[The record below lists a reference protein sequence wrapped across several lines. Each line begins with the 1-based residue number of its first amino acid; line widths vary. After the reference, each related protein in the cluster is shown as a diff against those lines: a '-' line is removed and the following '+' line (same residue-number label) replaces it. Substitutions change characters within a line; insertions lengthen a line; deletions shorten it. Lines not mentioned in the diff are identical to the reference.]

1 MADNNE
7 DNDPFGASSQA
18 TVVRSVPPAQQS
30 TSMRPRPTTGSDMF
44 SGGPGAGGPLAPGT
58 VLSSTFEIEELVAR
72 GGMGEVYRARHRITG
87 DAIAIKT
94 IRPELAGDPK
104 VAELFKREA
113 QALRNL
119 RHPAIVSYEGVFD
132 DGTGSL
138 FLAMEYVDGPS
149 LSKLMH
155 NGAVPAADLARLR
168 DRLASGLAAA
178 HAQGV
183 VHRDL
188 SPDNVILPGGRIDDA
203 KLIDFGIAK
212 QTEGSK
218 ATIIGTDFA
227 GKYAFAA
234 PEQLGMHGGEVG
246 PRADI
251 YSLGLVLAAAAL
263 GGSLDMGN
271 SPGTA
276 VQARLKVPDLTKV
289 PAELRASLTRM
300 LQPDPAQRPATMAE
314 LVSQTGARRPMAAQA
329 RTSGGGKG
337 PVIAIASVLVL
348 LVGGAGGAYVFRDQ
362 IPFVAELLNGKTDE
376 PKTGDPKTATDPKSE
391 PKVAVA
397 DPKPPVTD
405 PKPPVTDPK
414 PPVVDV
420 KPPVVDPKPP
430 VTDPKPPVVDV
441 KPPVT
446 DPKPPVAD
454 PKPPVVVVK
463 PPVTDPKPPVTDPK
477 PPTVATAAV
486 DSARLRTLMDAEF
499 ARYSCAGLSG
509 RVDPDGSLR
518 IDGYV
523 GSESDRTALLNGLRQ
538 LPGSPLVQSRVSVQP
553 WPMCELFRV
562 AGSLANPAFRLIP
575 NKPDQAYKIGVD
587 RLSFRVTAPPGRGG
601 LLNVVVIN
609 SDGTVAQP
617 SFWSKMPIKPGEAI
631 PFGEREAGGGFP
643 LDPPPGKMVLIAV
656 FTSQP
661 LYGTPRPE
669 EEATASY
676 LTALSAALARHS
688 DAIVSFVAIDTVN

>member
-1 MADNNE
+1 MAGNNDE
-7 DNDPFGASSQA
+7 DDPFGASSAA
-18 TVVRSVPPAQQS
+18 TVIRSVPPSRQP
-30 TSMRPRPTTGSDMF
+30 TSMRPRQTTGGDMF
-44 SGGPGAGGPLAPGT
+44 GGGPGAGGPLAPGT

-149 LSKLMH
+149 LSKLLH
-155 NGAVPAADLARLR
+155 NGAIPAAELVRLR
-168 DRLASGLAAA
+168 DRLAGGLAAA

-234 PEQLGMHGGEVG
+234 PEQLGMHGGDVG

-263 GGSLDMGN
+263 GGPLDMGN

-289 PAELRASLTRM
+289 PADLRASLTRM
-300 LQPDPAQRPATMAE
+300 LQPDPAQRATSMAE
-314 LVSQTGARRPMAAQA
+314 LISSTGARRPAANQA
-329 RTSGGGKG
+329 RASGGGGKG
-337 PVIAIASVLVL
+337 AMIAIASVLVL
-348 LVGGAGGAYVFRDQ
+348 LVAAGAGAFVFRDK
-362 IPFVAELLNGKTDE
+362 IPFVAELLGGKTSD
-376 PKTGDPKTATDPKSE
+376 PKGGDPKTAGDPKAGD
-391 PKVAVA
+391 PKVAA
-397 DPKPPVTD
+397 TDTKPPAIDPKPPAV
-405 PKPPVTDPK
+405 DPK

-420 KPPVVDPKPP
+420 KPS
-430 VTDPKPPVVDV
+430 VTDPKPAVVDV

-446 DPKPPVAD
+446 DLKPPVGD
-454 PKPPVVVVK
+454 PNPPS
-463 PPVTDPKPPVTDPK
+463 
-477 PPTVATAAV
+477 VATATLDA
-486 DSARLRTLMDAEF
+486 AGLRTLMYAEF
-499 ARYSCAGLSG
+499 ARYSCAGLNG

-518 IDGYV
+518 VDGYV

-538 LPGSPLVQSRVSVQP
+538 LPGNPLVQSRVTVQP
-553 WPMCELFRV
+553 WPMCELNRV
-562 AGSLANPAFRLIP
+562 AGAATNPAFRLVP

-601 LLNVVVIN
+601 YINVVIIN

-617 SFWSKMPIKPGEAI
+617 GIWSKMPVKPGDAV

-643 LDPPPGKMVLIAV
+643 LDPPPGKMVLVAV
-656 FTSQP
+656 FTGQP
-661 LYGTPRPE
+661 LYSTPRPE

-676 LTALSAALARHS
+676 LTALSGALARHS
-688 DAIVSFVAIDTVN
+688 DAIVSIVAIDTVN

>member
-1 MADNNE
+1 MMADNNE
-7 DNDPFGASSQA
+7 DNDPFGASSEA
-18 TVVRSVPPAQQS
+18 TVVRSVPPPAQPS
-30 TSMRPRPTTGSDMF
+30 SMRPRQTTGGDMF
-44 SGGPGAGGPLAPGT
+44 GGQGAGGPLAPGT

-155 NGAVPAADLARLR
+155 NGAVPAAELVRLR
-168 DRLASGLAAA
+168 DRLAGGLAAA

-234 PEQLGMHGGEVG
+234 PEQLGMHGGDVG

-263 GGSLDMGN
+263 GGPIDMGN

-289 PAELRASLTRM
+289 PADLRASLTRM
-300 LQPDPAQRPATMAE
+300 LQPDPAQRATSMVE
-314 LVSQTGARRPMAAQA
+314 LISSSSGVRRSAANQA
-329 RTSGGGKG
+329 RASGGGGKG
-337 PVIAIASVLVL
+337 AMIAIASVLVL
-348 LVGGAGGAYVFRDQ
+348 LVGAGAGAFVFRDK
-362 IPFVAELLNGKTDE
+362 IPFVAELLGGKTVD
-376 PKTGDPKTATDPKSE
+376 PKTGDPKTTD
-391 PKVAVA
+391 PKVAVT

-420 KPPVVDPKPP
+420 KPPV
-430 VTDPKPPVVDV
+430 TDPKPPVVDV

-446 DPKPPVAD
+446 DPKT
-454 PKPPVVVVK
+454 
-463 PPVTDPKPPVTDPK
+463 PVTDPKPPS
-477 PPTVATAAV
+477 VATAAL
-486 DSARLRTLMDAEF
+486 DAARLRTLMDAEF
-499 ARYSCAGLSG
+499 AKYSCAGLSG

-518 IDGYV
+518 VDGYI

-553 WPMCELFRV
+553 WPMCELNRV
-562 AGSLANPAFRLIP
+562 AGAATNPSFRVIP

-587 RLSFRVTAPPGRGG
+587 RLSFRVMAPPSRGG
-601 LLNVVVIN
+601 FLNVVIIN

-617 SFWSKMPIKPGEAI
+617 GFWSKMPIKPGEAI

-656 FTSQP
+656 FTGQP
-661 LYGTPRPE
+661 LYGAPRPE

-676 LTALSAALARHS
+676 LTALSGALARHS

>member
-1 MADNNE
+1 MAGNNE
-7 DNDPFGASSQA
+7 ENDPFGASSAA
-18 TVVRSVPPAQQS
+18 TVVRSVPPAQQP
-30 TSMRPRPTTGSDMF
+30 TSMRPRQTTGGDMF
-44 SGGPGAGGPLAPGT
+44 GGGPGAGGPLAPGT

-155 NGAVPAADLARLR
+155 NGAIPAAELVRLR
-168 DRLASGLAAA
+168 DRLAGGLAAA

-234 PEQLGMHGGEVG
+234 PEQLGMHGGDVG

-263 GGSLDMGN
+263 GGPLDMGN

-276 VQARLKVPDLTKV
+276 VQARLKVPDLTRV
-289 PAELRASLTRM
+289 PADLRASLTRM
-300 LQPDPAQRPATMAE
+300 LQPDPAQRATSMVE
-314 LVSQTGARRPMAAQA
+314 LISASSGTRRPTVNQA
-329 RTSGGGKG
+329 KASGGGGKG
-337 PVIAIASVLVL
+337 AMIAIASVLVL
-348 LVGGAGGAYVFRDQ
+348 LVAAGAGAFVFRDK
-362 IPFVAELLNGKTDE
+362 IPFVAELLGGKTVD
-376 PKTGDPKTATDPKSE
+376 PKGGDPKAGDPKIAATDTKP
-391 PKVAVA
+391 PAV
-397 DPKPPVTD
+397 DPRPPAVDVKPPVTD
-405 PKPPVTDPK
+405 PRPPAIDPK

-420 KPPVVDPKPP
+420 KPPA
-430 VTDPKPPVVDV
+430 TDPRPPAVDV
-441 KPPVT
+441 KPPVA
-446 DPKPPVAD
+446 DPRPPVGEPKPPS
-454 PKPPVVVVK
+454 
-463 PPVTDPKPPVTDPK
+463 
-477 PPTVATAAV
+477 VATATLDA
-486 DSARLRTLMDAEF
+486 ARLRSAMNAEF
-499 ARYSCAGLSG
+499 AKYSCAGLNG

-518 IDGYV
+518 VDGYV

-538 LPGSPLVQSRVSVQP
+538 LPGNPLVQSRITVQP
-553 WPMCELFRV
+553 WPMCELNRV
-562 AGSLANPAFRLIP
+562 AGAATNPAFRLVP

-601 LLNVVVIN
+601 YINVVIIN

-617 SFWSKMPIKPGEAI
+617 GFWSKMPIKPGEAI

-656 FTSQP
+656 FTAQP
-661 LYGTPRPE
+661 LYSSPRPE

-676 LTALSAALARHS
+676 LTALSGALARHS
-688 DAIVSFVAIDTVN
+688 DAIVSIVAIDTVN

>member
-1 MADNNE
+1 MMADNNE
-7 DNDPFGASSQA
+7 DNDPFGASSEA
-18 TVVRSVPPAQQS
+18 TVVRSVPPAQQP
-30 TSMRPRPTTGSDMF
+30 TSMRPRQQTGGDMF

-149 LSKLMH
+149 LSKVLH
-155 NGAVPAADLARLR
+155 SGPVPPAELARLR

-234 PEQLGMHGGEVG
+234 PEQLGMHGGDVG

-251 YSLGLVLAAAAL
+251 YSLGLVLAAAGL
-263 GGSLDMGN
+263 GGPIDMGN

-289 PAELRASLTRM
+289 PTDLRGSLTRM
-300 LQPDPAQRPATMAE
+300 LQPDPAQRPASMAD
-314 LVSQTGARRPMAAQA
+314 LISQAGTR
-329 RTSGGGKG
+329 RTSTTQAKASGGGGKG
-337 PVIAIASVLVL
+337 AMIAIASVLVL
-348 LVGGAGGAYVFRDQ
+348 LIGGAAGAYVFRDK
-362 IPFVAELLNGKTDE
+362 IPFVAELFGEKVVD
-376 PKTGDPKTATDPKSE
+376 PKTGDPKTGDPKAGD
-391 PKVAVA
+391 PKVATA
-397 DPKPPVTD
+397 
-405 PKPPVTDPK
+405 
-414 PPVVDV
+414 
-420 KPPVVDPKPP
+420 
-430 VTDPKPPVVDV
+430 
-441 KPPVT
+441 

-454 PKPPVVVVK
+454 PKPPVA
-463 PPVTDPKPPVTDPK
+463 DPKPPVADPKPPVADPKPPVADPKPPVADPKPPVADPKPPVADPK
-477 PPTVATAAV
+477 PPTVASAAT
-486 DSARLRTLMDAEF
+486 DAARLRALMDAEF
-499 ARYSCAGLSG
+499 AKYSCSGLNG

-518 IDGYV
+518 VDGYV

-538 LPGSPLVQSRVSVQP
+538 LPGSPLVQSRISVQP
-553 WPMCELFRV
+553 WPMCELNRI
-562 AGSLANPAFRLIP
+562 AGAVANPAFRLIP

-601 LLNVVVIN
+601 LLNVVIIN

-617 SFWSKMPIKPGEAI
+617 GIWSKMPIKPGEAI
-631 PFGEREAGGGFP
+631 SFGDKEPGGGFS

-656 FTSQP
+656 FTSQS
-661 LYGTPRPE
+661 LYNAARPE

-676 LTALSAALARHS
+676 LTALSSALSRHN

>member
-1 MADNNE
+1 MAGNNE
-7 DNDPFGASSQA
+7 EDDPFGASSAA
-18 TVVRSVPPAQQS
+18 TVIRSVPPSRQP
-30 TSMRPRPTTGSDMF
+30 TSMRPRQTTGGDMF
-44 SGGPGAGGPLAPGT
+44 GGGPGAGGPLAPGT

-149 LSKLMH
+149 LSKLLH
-155 NGAVPAADLARLR
+155 NGAIPAAELVRLR
-168 DRLASGLAAA
+168 DRLAGGLAAA

-234 PEQLGMHGGEVG
+234 PEQLGMHGGDVG

-263 GGSLDMGN
+263 GGPLDMGN

-289 PAELRASLTRM
+289 PADLRASLTRM
-300 LQPDPAQRPATMAE
+300 LQPDPAQRAASMVE
-314 LVSQTGARRPMAAQA
+314 LISSSSGARRPTTAQSKA
-329 RTSGGGKG
+329 SGGGGKG
-337 PVIAIASVLVL
+337 AVIAIASVLVL
-348 LVGGAGGAYVFRDQ
+348 LVAAGAGAFVFRDK
-362 IPFVAELLNGKTDE
+362 IPFVAELLGGKTAD
-376 PKTGDPKTATDPKSE
+376 PKGGDPKAGD
-391 PKVAVA
+391 PKVAA
-397 DPKPPVTD
+397 TD
-405 PKPPVTDPK
+405 PKPPAGDVKPPATDLKPPVVDVKPPAIDTKPPVVDVKPPATDPK

-420 KPPVVDPKPP
+420 NPPA
-430 VTDPKPPVVDV
+430 TE
-441 KPPVT
+441 
-446 DPKPPVAD
+446 PKPPVAE
-454 PKPPVVVVK
+454 PKPPA
-463 PPVTDPKPPVTDPK
+463 
-477 PPTVATAAV
+477 VATATL
-486 DSARLRTLMDAEF
+486 DSARLRTLMYAEF
-499 ARYSCAGLSG
+499 ARYSCAGLNG

-518 IDGYV
+518 VDGYV

-538 LPGSPLVQSRVSVQP
+538 LPGSPLVQSRVTVQP
-553 WPMCELFRV
+553 WPMCELNRV
-562 AGSLANPAFRLIP
+562 AGAATNPAFRLVP
-575 NKPDQAYKIGVD
+575 SKPDQAYKIGVD

-601 LLNVVVIN
+601 YINVVIIN

-617 SFWSKMPIKPGEAI
+617 GIWSKMPIKPGEMV

-643 LDPPPGKMVLIAV
+643 LDPPPGKMVLVAV

-661 LYGTPRPE
+661 LYSTPRPE

-676 LTALSAALARHS
+676 LTALSGALARHN
-688 DAIVSFVAIDTVN
+688 DAIVSIVAIDTVN

>member
-1 MADNNE
+1 MSDTQ
-7 DNDPFGASSQA
+7 DNDPFGAPSSDA
-18 TVVRSVPPAQQS
+18 TVVRSVPPPAQP
-30 TSMRPRPTTGSDMF
+30 TSMRPRQSTAGDMF
-44 SGGPGAGGPLAPGT
+44 GGGQSGGPLAPGT

-149 LSKLMH
+149 LSKVMQ
-155 NGAVPAADLARLR
+155 GGSVPAAQLVRLR
-168 DRLASGLAAA
+168 DRLALGLAAA

-263 GGSLDMGN
+263 GGPIDMGN

-276 VQARLKVPDLTKV
+276 VQARLRVPDLTKV
-289 PAELRASLTRM
+289 PADLRASLTKM
-300 LQPDPAQRPATMAE
+300 LQPDPAQRASSMAD
-314 LVSQTGARRPMAAQA
+314 LVSPSSGARRPTQGQA
-329 RTSGGGKG
+329 KASGGGKG
-337 PVIAIASVLVL
+337 AMIAIASVLVL
-348 LVGGAGGAYVFRDQ
+348 LVGAGAGAFVFRDK
-362 IPFVAELLNGKTDE
+362 IPFLAELTGGKTGDPKTGD
-376 PKTGDPKTATDPKSE
+376 PKTGDPKTAGDPKAGD
-391 PKVAVA
+391 PKVAVTDPKPPIT

-405 PKPPVTDPK
+405 PKPPAVDPK

-430 VTDPKPPVVDV
+430 IA
-441 KPPVT
+441 

-454 PKPPVVVVK
+454 PKPPSV
-463 PPVTDPKPPVTDPK
+463 
-477 PPTVATAAV
+477 AAV
-486 DSARLRTLMDAEF
+486 PLDAARLRTLMDAEF
-499 ARYSCAGLSG
+499 AKYSCAGLNG
-509 RVDPDGSLR
+509 RVDPDGSVR
-518 IDGYV
+518 VDGYV

-553 WPMCELFRV
+553 WPMCELNRV
-562 AGSLANPAFRLIP
+562 AGAVTNPAFRLVP
-575 NKPDQAYKIGVD
+575 NKPDQAYRIGVD

-601 LLNVVVIN
+601 FLNVVIIN

-617 SFWSKMPIKPGEAI
+617 AFWSKMPIKPGVAI
-631 PFGEREAGGGFP
+631 PFGEDMAGGGFP

-656 FTSQP
+656 FTGQP
-661 LYGTPRPE
+661 LYSATRPE

-676 LTALSAALARHS
+676 LTALSGALARHS

>member
-1 MADNNE
+1 MMAGNNE
-7 DNDPFGASSQA
+7 EDDPFGASSAA
-18 TVVRSVPPAQQS
+18 TVVRSAPPAQQP
-30 TSMRPRPTTGSDMF
+30 TSMRPRQTTGGDMF
-44 SGGPGAGGPLAPGT
+44 GGGPGAGGPLAPGT

-149 LSKLMH
+149 LSKLLH
-155 NGAVPAADLARLR
+155 NGAVPPAELVRLR
-168 DRLASGLAAA
+168 DRLAGGLAAA

-234 PEQLGMHGGEVG
+234 PEQLGMHGGDVG

-263 GGSLDMGN
+263 GGPLDMGN

-276 VQARLKVPDLTKV
+276 VAARLKVPDLAKA

-300 LQPDPAQRPATMAE
+300 LQPDPAQRAASMAE
-314 LVSQTGARRPMAAQA
+314 LISSTSGVRRPTTSQAAA
-329 RTSGGGKG
+329 SGGGGKG
-337 PVIAIASVLVL
+337 AMIAIASVLVL
-348 LVGGAGGAYVFRDQ
+348 LVAAGAGAFVFRDK
-362 IPFVAELLNGKTDE
+362 IPFVAELLGGKTTD
-376 PKTGDPKTATDPKSE
+376 PKTGDPKGGDPKGGE
-391 PKVAVA
+391 PKTAGDPKAGDPKVAATDTKPPVA
-397 DPKPPVTD
+397 DPKPPVVD
-405 PKPPVTDPK
+405 PKPPAIDPK

-420 KPPVVDPKPP
+420 KPPV
-430 VTDPKPPVVDV
+430 
-441 KPPVT
+441 
-446 DPKPPVAD
+446 AD
-454 PKPPVVVVK
+454 PKPPS
-463 PPVTDPKPPVTDPK
+463 
-477 PPTVATAAV
+477 VAATTLDAAQM
-486 DSARLRTLMDAEF
+486 RTLMNAEF
-499 ARYSCAGLSG
+499 AKYSCAGLNG

-518 IDGYV
+518 VDGYV

-538 LPGSPLVQSRVSVQP
+538 LPGNPLVQSRVTVQP
-553 WPMCELFRV
+553 WPMCELNRV
-562 AGSLANPAFRLIP
+562 AGAAANPAFRLVP

-601 LLNVVVIN
+601 FINVVIIN

-617 SFWSKMPIKPGEAI
+617 GFWSKMPIKPGEAK
-631 PFGEREAGGGFP
+631 PFGEDQAGGGFP

-656 FTSQP
+656 FTGQP
-661 LYGTPRPE
+661 LYSTPRPE

-676 LTALSAALARHS
+676 LTALSGALARHS
-688 DAIVSFVAIDTVN
+688 DAIVSIVAIDTVN

>member
-7 DNDPFGASSQA
+7 DNDPFGAVSEA
-18 TVVRSVPPAQQS
+18 TVVRTVPPAQQA
-30 TSMRPRPTTGSDMF
+30 TSMRPRQQTGGDMF
-44 SGGPGAGGPLAPGT
+44 SGGPTAGGPLAPGT

-138 FLAMEYVDGPS
+138 FLAMEFVDGPS
-149 LSKLMH
+149 LSKVLH
-155 NGAVPAADLARLR
+155 AGPVPPAELARLR
-168 DRLASGLAAA
+168 DRLAGGLAAA

-234 PEQLGMHGGEVG
+234 PEQLGMHGGDVG

-251 YSLGLVLAAAAL
+251 YSLGLVLAAAGL
-263 GGSLDMGN
+263 GGPIDMGN

-276 VQARLKVPDLTKV
+276 VQARLKVPDIAKV

-300 LQPDPAQRPATMAE
+300 LQPDPAQRPASMAD
-314 LVSQTGARRPMAAQA
+314 LISPANTRRTPTSQAK
-329 RTSGGGKG
+329 TSGGGNKG
-337 PVIAIASVLVL
+337 VMIAAASVLVL
-348 LVGGAGGAYVFRDQ
+348 LIAVGGGVFAFRDKLFGDQ
-362 IPFVAELLNGKTDE
+362 PAD
-376 PKTGDPKTATDPKSE
+376 PKTGDPKVAGDPKAGDPKAGDPKAGDPKAGE
-391 PKVAVA
+391 PKIAA
-397 DPKPPVTD
+397 A
-405 PKPPVTDPK
+405 
-414 PPVVDV
+414 
-420 KPPVVDPKPP
+420 
-430 VTDPKPPVVDV
+430 
-441 KPPVT
+441 

-454 PKPPVVVVK
+454 PKPPVADPK
-463 PPVTDPKPPVTDPK
+463 PPVADPKAADPKPPVADPKPPVADPKPPVTEPK
-477 PPTVATAAV
+477 VAAAV
-486 DSARLRTLMDAEF
+486 DAARMRQLMDAEF
-499 ARYSCAGLSG
+499 AKYSCAGLSG

-518 IDGYV
+518 VDGYV
-523 GSESDRTALLNGLRQ
+523 GSESDRTAVLNNLRQ
-538 LPGSPLVQSRVSVQP
+538 LPGNPLVQTRISVQP
-553 WPMCELFRV
+553 WPMCELNRI
-562 AGSLANPAFRLIP
+562 AGSVANPAFRLIP

-587 RLSFRVTAPPGRGG
+587 RLSFKVTAPPGRSGV
-601 LLNVVVIN
+601 LNVVIIN

-617 SFWSKMPIKPGEAI
+617 GIWSKMPIKPGEAI
-631 PFGEREAGGGFP
+631 SFGDKEAGGGFS

-661 LYGTPRPE
+661 LYSAARPE

-676 LTALSAALARHS
+676 LTALSGALSRHS

>member
-7 DNDPFGASSQA
+7 DNDPFGASSEA
-18 TVVRSVPPAQQS
+18 TVVRSVPPAQQP
-30 TSMRPRPTTGSDMF
+30 TSMRPRQQTGGDMF
-44 SGGPGAGGPLAPGT
+44 GGGPGAGGPLAPGT

-149 LSKLMH
+149 LSKVMH
-155 NGAVPAADLARLR
+155 SGAVPAAELARLR

-234 PEQLGMHGGEVG
+234 PEQLGMHGGDVG

-263 GGSLDMGN
+263 GGPLDMGN

-300 LQPDPAQRPATMAE
+300 LQPDPAQRPTSMGD
-314 LVSQTGARRPMAAQA
+314 LVSAGGARRTAATPTKA
-329 RTSGGGKG
+329 SGGGGKG
-337 PVIAIASVLVL
+337 AMIAIASVLVL
-348 LVGGAGGAYVFRDQ
+348 LVGAGAGAFVFRDK
-362 IPFVAELLNGKTDE
+362 IPFVAALFGGKVED
-376 PKTGDPKTATDPKSE
+376 PKIGDPKIAGDPKAGDPKVTD
-391 PKVAVA
+391 PKVAV
-397 DPKPPVTD
+397 TD
-405 PKPPVTDPK
+405 P
-414 PPVVDV
+414 
-420 KPPVVDPKPP
+420 
-430 VTDPKPPVVDV
+430 

-454 PKPPVVVVK
+454 PKPPVA
-463 PPVTDPKPPVTDPK
+463 DPKPPVADPK
-477 PPTVATAAV
+477 PPVADPKPPVADPKPPVADPKPPVADPKVATAAI
-486 DSARLRTLMDAEF
+486 DAARLRTLMDAEF
-499 ARYSCAGLSG
+499 AKYSCAGLSG

-518 IDGYV
+518 VDGYV
-523 GSESDRTALLNGLRQ
+523 GSESDRTSVLNNLRQ
-538 LPGSPLVQSRVSVQP
+538 LPGTPLVQSRISVQP
-553 WPMCELFRV
+553 WPMCELNRV
-562 AGSLANPAFRLIP
+562 VGAATNPSFRLIP
-575 NKPDQAYKIGVD
+575 NKPDQAYKIGID
-587 RLSFRVTAPPGRGG
+587 RLSFRVTAPSSRGG
-601 LLNVVVIN
+601 FLNVVIIN

-617 SFWSKMPIKPGEAI
+617 GFWSKMPIKPGEAI

-656 FTSQP
+656 FTGQP
-661 LYGTPRPE
+661 LYSTPRPE

-676 LTALSAALARHS
+676 LTALSAALARHA
-688 DAIVSFVAIDTVN
+688 DAIVSFVAIDTIN

>member
-44 SGGPGAGGPLAPGT
+44 GGGPGAGGPLAPGT

-155 NGAVPAADLARLR
+155 NGAVPPAELARLR
-168 DRLASGLAAA
+168 DRLAGGLAAA

-234 PEQLGMHGGEVG
+234 PEQLGMHGGDVG

-263 GGSLDMGN
+263 GGPLDMGN

-276 VQARLKVPDLTKV
+276 VQARLKVPDLAKV
-289 PAELRASLTRM
+289 PADLRASLSRM
-300 LQPDPAQRPATMAE
+300 LQPDPAQRPASMAE
-314 LVSQTGARRPMAAQA
+314 LISPTGARRPSTTQA
-329 RTSGGGKG
+329 RASGGGGKG
-337 PVIAIASVLVL
+337 AVIAIASVLVV
-348 LVGGAGGAYVFRDQ
+348 LVGGAGGAYVFRDK
-362 IPFVAELLNGKTDE
+362 IPFVAELVNGKTDE
-376 PKTGDPKTATDPKSE
+376 PKTGDPKTAGDPKSE
-391 PKVAVA
+391 PKVAV
-397 DPKPPVTD
+397 TD
-405 PKPPVTDPK
+405 PKPPVSDPK
-414 PPVVDV
+414 PPVCRCQ
-420 KPPVVDPKPP
+420 
-430 VTDPKPPVVDV
+430 
-441 KPPVT
+441 
-446 DPKPPVAD
+446 
-454 PKPPVVVVK
+454 
-463 PPVTDPKPPVTDPK
+463 
-477 PPTVATAAV
+477 AAGHG
-486 DSARLRTLMDAEF
+486 SEAAGERSQAAGCRCQAACHGSEAAGERSQAAGCRRQAARDGSQA
-499 ARYSCAGLSG
+499 AGHGPEAAGERSQAAHRGDGSG
-509 RVDPDGSLR
+509 R
-518 IDGYV
+518 
-523 GSESDRTALLNGLRQ
+523 
-538 LPGSPLVQSRVSVQP
+538 
-553 WPMCELFRV
+553 
-562 AGSLANPAFRLIP
+562 
-575 NKPDQAYKIGVD
+575 
-587 RLSFRVTAPPGRGG
+587 
-601 LLNVVVIN
+601 
-609 SDGTVAQP
+609 
-617 SFWSKMPIKPGEAI
+617 
-631 PFGEREAGGGFP
+631 
-643 LDPPPGKMVLIAV
+643 
-656 FTSQP
+656 
-661 LYGTPRPE
+661 
-669 EEATASY
+669 
-676 LTALSAALARHS
+676 
-688 DAIVSFVAIDTVN
+688 

>member
-1 MADNNE
+1 MMADK
-7 DNDPFGASSQA
+7 NDDDVFGASSEA
-18 TVVRSVPPAQQS
+18 TVIRSVPPQAQP
-30 TSMRPRPTTGSDMF
+30 TSMRPRQTTGGDMF

-149 LSKLMH
+149 LSKVLH
-155 NGAVPAADLARLR
+155 SGPVPPAELARLR
-168 DRLASGLAAA
+168 DRLAGGLAAA

-234 PEQLGMHGGEVG
+234 PEQLGMHGGDVG

-263 GGSLDMGN
+263 GGPIDMGN

-289 PAELRASLTRM
+289 PADLRASLTRM
-300 LQPDPAQRPATMAE
+300 LQPDPAQRAASMAE
-314 LVSQTGARRPMAAQA
+314 LITGSGARRQAASQGKA
-329 RTSGGGKG
+329 SGGGGKG
-337 PVIAIASVLVL
+337 AMIAIASVLVL
-348 LVGGAGGAYVFRDQ
+348 LVGAGAGAFVFRDK
-362 IPFVAELLNGKTDE
+362 IPFVAELLGG
-376 PKTGDPKTATDPKSE
+376 KTGDPKAGDPKTAGDPKAGD
-391 PKVAVA
+391 PKVAVV
-397 DPKPPVTD
+397 DPKPPGVD
-405 PKPPVTDPK
+405 PKPPAIDPK

-420 KPPVVDPKPP
+420 KPPAIDPKPP
-430 VTDPKPPVVDV
+430 AIDPKPPVVDV
-441 KPPVT
+441 KPPAV
-446 DPKPPVAD
+446 DPKPPAID
-454 PKPPVVVVK
+454 PKPPS
-463 PPVTDPKPPVTDPK
+463 
-477 PPTVATAAV
+477 VAAATL
-486 DSARLRTLMDAEF
+486 DAARLRTLMDAEF
-499 ARYSCAGLSG
+499 AKYSCAGLNG
-509 RVDPDGSLR
+509 RVDPDGSVR
-518 IDGYV
+518 VDGYV

-553 WPMCELFRV
+553 WPMCELNRV
-562 AGSLANPAFRLIP
+562 AGAATNPSFRLLP

-587 RLSFRVTAPPGRGG
+587 RLSFRVTAPPSRGG
-601 LLNVVVIN
+601 FLNVVIIN

-617 SFWSKMPIKPGEAI
+617 GFWSKMPIKPGEAI

-656 FTSQP
+656 FTGQP
-661 LYGTPRPE
+661 LYANPRPE

-676 LTALSAALARHS
+676 LTALSGALARHS

>member
-1 MADNNE
+1 MAGNNE
-7 DNDPFGASSQA
+7 EDDPFGASSAA
-18 TVVRSVPPAQQS
+18 TVVRSVAPAQQP
-30 TSMRPRPTTGSDMF
+30 TSMRPRPQQTGGDMF
-44 SGGPGAGGPLAPGT
+44 GSGPGAGGPLAPGT

-149 LSKLMH
+149 LSKVMH
-155 NGAVPAADLARLR
+155 SGALPPADLARLR
-168 DRLASGLAAA
+168 DRLAGGLAAA

-234 PEQLGMHGGEVG
+234 PEQLGMHGGDVG

-263 GGSLDMGN
+263 GGPLDMGN

-276 VQARLKVPDLTKV
+276 VAARLKVPDLTKV
-289 PAELRASLTRM
+289 PADLRASLTRM
-300 LQPDPAQRPATMAE
+300 LQPDPAQRAASMAE
-314 LVSQTGARRPMAAQA
+314 LISGTSGARRPITSQA
-329 RTSGGGKG
+329 KTSGGGGKG
-337 PVIAIASVLVL
+337 AMIAIASVLVL
-348 LVGGAGGAYVFRDQ
+348 LVAVGAGAFVFRDK
-362 IPFVAELLNGKTDE
+362 IPFVAELFGGKTVD
-376 PKTGDPKTATDPKSE
+376 PKGGDPKTAGDPKAGD
-391 PKVAVA
+391 PKVAA
-397 DPKPPVTD
+397 TD
-405 PKPPVTDPK
+405 S
-414 PPVVDV
+414 
-420 KPPVVDPKPP
+420 
-430 VTDPKPPVVDV
+430 
-441 KPPVT
+441 
-446 DPKPPVAD
+446 KPPVAD
-454 PKPPVVVVK
+454 PKPPVV
-463 PPVTDPKPPVTDPK
+463 DPKPPVVDTKPPVADPK
-477 PPTVATAAV
+477 PPVADPRPPVVEPKPPVVEPKPAQDAAQ
-486 DSARLRTLMDAEF
+486 LRTLMNAEF
-499 ARYSCAGLSG
+499 ARYSCAGLNG

-518 IDGYV
+518 VDGYV

-538 LPGSPLVQSRVSVQP
+538 LPGNPLVQSRVTVQP
-553 WPMCELFRV
+553 WPMCELNRV
-562 AGSLANPAFRLIP
+562 AGAATNPAFRLVP
-575 NKPDQAYKIGVD
+575 NKPDQAYKIGID
-587 RLSFRVTAPPGRGG
+587 RLSFRVTAPPVRGG
-601 LLNVVVIN
+601 FINVVIIN

-617 SFWSKMPIKPGEAI
+617 GVWSKMPIRPGEAI

-643 LDPPPGKMVLIAV
+643 LDPPPGKMVLVAV
-656 FTSQP
+656 FTGQP

-688 DAIVSFVAIDTVN
+688 DAIVSIVAIDTVN

>member
-1 MADNNE
+1 MAGNNE
-7 DNDPFGASSQA
+7 EDDPFGASSAA
-18 TVVRSVPPAQQS
+18 TVVRSAPPPGQP
-30 TSMRPRPTTGSDMF
+30 TSMRPRQQQTGGDMF
-44 SGGPGAGGPLAPGT
+44 GGGPGAGGPLAPGT

-155 NGAVPAADLARLR
+155 NGAVPPAELARLR

-234 PEQLGMHGGEVG
+234 PEQLGMHGGDVG

-263 GGSLDMGN
+263 GGPLDMGN

-289 PAELRASLTRM
+289 PADLRASLTRM
-300 LQPDPAQRPATMAE
+300 LQPDPAQRAASMAE
-314 LVSQTGARRPMAAQA
+314 LISSTSGARRPTTSQA
-329 RTSGGGKG
+329 KTSGGGGKG
-337 PVIAIASVLVL
+337 ALIAIASVLVL
-348 LVGGAGGAYVFRDQ
+348 LVAVGAGAFVFGDK
-362 IPFVAELLNGKTDE
+362 IPFVAELLGKKTVD
-376 PKTGDPKTATDPKSE
+376 PKPGDPKTAGDPKAGD
-391 PKVAVA
+391 PKVA
-397 DPKPPVTD
+397 VTD
-405 PKPPVTDPK
+405 PKPPAPDPK

-420 KPPVVDPKPP
+420 KPPATDPRSPVVDPRPP
-430 VTDPKPPVVDV
+430 ATDPR
-441 KPPVT
+441 
-446 DPKPPVAD
+446 PPVAD
-454 PKPPVVVVK
+454 PKPPVVE
-463 PPVTDPKPPVTDPK
+463 PKPPS
-477 PPTVATAAV
+477 VATATLDA
-486 DSARLRTLMDAEF
+486 AQLRTLMNAEF
-499 ARYSCAGLSG
+499 AKYSCAGLNG

-518 IDGYV
+518 VDGYV

-538 LPGSPLVQSRVSVQP
+538 LPGNPLVQSRVTVQP
-553 WPMCELFRV
+553 WPMCELNRV
-562 AGSLANPAFRLIP
+562 AGAATNPAFRLVP

-587 RLSFRVTAPPGRGG
+587 RLSFRVTAPPSRSGFI
-601 LLNVVVIN
+601 NVVIIN

-617 SFWSKMPIKPGEAI
+617 GFWSKMPIKPGEMI

-643 LDPPPGKMVLIAV
+643 LEPPPGKMVLIAV

-661 LYGTPRPE
+661 LYSTPRPE

-676 LTALSAALARHS
+676 LTALSGALARHS
-688 DAIVSFVAIDTVN
+688 DAIVSIVAIDTVN